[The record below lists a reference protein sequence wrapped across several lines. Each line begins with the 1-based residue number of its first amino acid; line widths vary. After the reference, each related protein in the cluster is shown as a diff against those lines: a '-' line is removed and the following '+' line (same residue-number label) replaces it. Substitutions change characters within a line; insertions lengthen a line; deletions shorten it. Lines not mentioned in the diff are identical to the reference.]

1 MQKTSKKQVK
11 TTTKQKILLI
21 ILGIFLAL
29 VVLELGLRI
38 GGFVVSSYQ
47 RASNKEGFDA
57 DYRILCLGESTTAMG
72 GEYSW
77 PAQLEVI
84 LNNRSSKIKF
94 KVFNEGIGGTNTAFI
109 LSQLK
114 NNLDKYKPDMVI
126 TMMGIND
133 EGLIKYEENSKVK
146 IILILRD
153 LRVYKLARI
162 IFEAWKNKIQ
172 SVNSNN
178 MVKEPEYN
186 EYFEE
191 GKKYLK
197 KGNLEKAEEMFI
209 KSLEINPNNWETY
222 QYLGFIYARINDI
235 NGAEK
240 MFMKSLEINERNDAV
255 CAWLGF
261 IYLNQHKLKDA
272 EKLLERAIEINPKN
286 EEAYTQLCSVYSA
299 MNVSNEKIEKFLYD
313 KKGILFKVDSYDSNI
328 TEYHYQQLYKKLNED
343 GIRYIAMQ
351 YPRVN
356 IDTLKN
362 MFKGDEDVIF
372 VSNEENFNNALKEGS
387 YDDYFIDKFSD
398 EFDFGHCNPKGN
410 KLIAENVANI
420 ILKELKIDY
429 KTKI

>member
-1 MQKTSKKQVK
+1 
-11 TTTKQKILLI
+11 
-21 ILGIFLAL
+21 
-29 VVLELGLRI
+29 
-38 GGFVVSSYQ
+38 
-47 RASNKEGFDA
+47 
-57 DYRILCLGESTTAMG
+57 
-72 GEYSW
+72 
-77 PAQLEVI
+77 
-84 LNNRSSKIKF
+84 
-94 KVFNEGIGGTNTAFI
+94 
-109 LSQLK
+109 
-114 NNLDKYKPDMVI
+114 
-126 TMMGIND
+126 
-133 EGLIKYEENSKVK
+133 VK